1 MSLLKYGIAAA
12 VGYHFGRPQG
22 RRHLEQLRRQVL
34 QLRTRPEVKQWQ
46 ERGWDIA
53 YERALAATRLAST
66 AMAGRRKP
74 VDSATGSATS
84 IADDTD
90 PASPARIAGWRGRS
104 RRAAGRRRSRF
115 ATNPTPADHTVFGV
129 A

>member
-1 MSLLKYGIAAA
+1 MSLIKYGIAAA
-12 VGYHFGRPQG
+12 VGYHFGQPQS
-22 RRHLEQLRRQVL
+22 RRQLEQLRRQVL

-53 YERALAATRLAST
+53 YERARAATRLAST
-66 AMAGRRKP
+66 TIAGRKKP

-84 IADDTD
+84 VADDTD
-90 PASPARIAGWRGRS
+90 PASPARIAGWTTPIPPP
-104 RRAAGRRRSRF
+104 RRASQGG
-115 ATNPTPADHTVFGV
+115 AD